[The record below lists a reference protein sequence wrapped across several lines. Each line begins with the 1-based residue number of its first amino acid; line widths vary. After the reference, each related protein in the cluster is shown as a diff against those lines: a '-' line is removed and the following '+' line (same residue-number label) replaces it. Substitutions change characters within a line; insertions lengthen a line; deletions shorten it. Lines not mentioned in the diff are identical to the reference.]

1 VSVVGGFIMKK
12 FGQFCPL
19 AQAAQLLCERWTL
32 LVVRELVA
40 GSTRF
45 SDLQRGVPL
54 MSPTLL
60 SARLKQLVAAGV
72 VTRSG
77 SKGKYVY
84 ELTEAGTELTPIVQL
99 LGAWG
104 HRWVQTSLVV
114 EDLDASLLMWDMRRS
129 VNPDAFPKHRIVV
142 QFEYPDASEGANE
155 WWLVSENGGVELCL
169 NEPGGDVD
177 VVVRSPLAAMTA
189 VWTCQT
195 TFEDAVKKGDIKAFG
210 DEKLTQRLPEWLQA
224 SALSQL
230 GSSGKAPEVDW
241 KTMEVRP

>member
-1 VSVVGGFIMKK
+1 MKK

-32 LVVRELVA
+32 LVVRELIA

-45 SDLQRGVPL
+45 NDLQRGVPL

-60 SARLKQLVAAGV
+60 SARLKQLTSAGV
-72 VTRSG
+72 VERTG
-77 SKGKYVY
+77 EKGKYSY
-84 ELTEAGTELTPIVQL
+84 QLTKAGEELTPIVKS

-129 VNPDAFPKHRIVV
+129 VNPGAFPEHRIVL
-142 QFEYPDASEGANE
+142 QFEYPDASKGATH
-155 WWLVSENGGVELCL
+155 WWLVAENGEVELCL

-177 VVVRSPLAAMTA
+177 IVVRGPLARMTA
-189 VWTCQT
+189 VWTCQKHFT
-195 TFEDAVKKGDIKAFG
+195 DAVADGDLEVFG
-210 DEKLTQRLPEWLQA
+210 DEKLVASLPDWLQA
-224 SALSQL
+224 SGLSLL
-230 GSSGKAPEVDW
+230 GAQS
-241 KTMEVRP
+241 MEAQS

>member
-1 VSVVGGFIMKK
+1 MKS

-72 VTRSG
+72 VARSG

-84 ELTEAGTELTPIVQL
+84 QLTEAGQELKPVVQL

-104 HRWVQTSLVV
+104 HRWVRTSLVV
-114 EDLDASLLMWDMRRS
+114 DDLDASLLMWDMRRS
-129 VNPDAFPKHRIVV
+129 VNPDAFPNHRVVV
-142 QFEYPDASEGANE
+142 QFEYPDASEGARD
-155 WWLVSENGGVELCL
+155 WWLVSENGEIELCL

-177 VVVRSPLAAMTA
+177 VVVRSALATMTA
-189 VWTCQT
+189 VWTCQMAFT
-195 TFEDAVKKGDIKAFG
+195 DAVMNGEIEVFG
-210 DEKLTQRLPEWLQA
+210 DDQLTARLSDWLQA

-230 GSSGKAPEVDW
+230 GSNMAPPELEW
-241 KTMEVRP
+241 ETTSA